1 MKVRPYLLMTDTD
14 SGSLKFIVIAEDSR
28 DCGEKE
34 MRDVLLRIFLDNEIH
49 LRLDLSSEFFDKFET
64 RNKFCKRNK
73 AIR

>member
-34 MRDVLLRIFLDNEIH
+34 MRDVLLRIFLDNEIR
-49 LRLDLSSEFFDKFET
+49 LRLDLSSEFFDMFET

>member
-14 SGSLKFIVIAEDSR
+14 SGSLKFIVIA
-28 DCGEKE
+28 E

-49 LRLDLSSEFFDKFET
+49 LRLDLSSEFFDMFET

>member
-1 MKVRPYLLMTDTD
+1 MKVRPYLVMTDTD
-14 SGSLKFIVIAEDSR
+14 SGSLKLIVIAEDSR

-49 LRLDLSSEFFDKFET
+49 LRLDLSSKFFDMFET